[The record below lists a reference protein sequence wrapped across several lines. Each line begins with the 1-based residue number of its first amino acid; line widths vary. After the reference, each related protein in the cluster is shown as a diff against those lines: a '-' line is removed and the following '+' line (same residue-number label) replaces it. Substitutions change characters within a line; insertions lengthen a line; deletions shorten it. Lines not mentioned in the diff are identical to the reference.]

1 MEQNNALITRNKP
14 APFLPKVTYA
24 FFPQHFLYL
33 RPLPQMQGSLRPIFG
48 IALTLGI
55 LGGQQLVSLQLDSLL
70 SDKSS
75 DNTLLFS
82 LIVS

>member
-1 MEQNNALITRNKP
+1 
-14 APFLPKVTYA
+14 
-24 FFPQHFLYL
+24 
-33 RPLPQMQGSLRPIFG
+33 MQGSLRPIFG

-82 LIVS
+82 LIST